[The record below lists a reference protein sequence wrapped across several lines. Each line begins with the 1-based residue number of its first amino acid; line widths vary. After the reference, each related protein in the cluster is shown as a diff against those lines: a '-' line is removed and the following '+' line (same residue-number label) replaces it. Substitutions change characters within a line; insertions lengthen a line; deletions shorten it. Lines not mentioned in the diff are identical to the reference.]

1 MSQNKRILIGVTILV
16 VLIGLVLGIDALRR
30 ATGGQG
36 TGAQAEPT
44 LVPGGIPIRLDGRL
58 VGSFGPDDLADLE
71 PVSFVDA
78 EEGKPQDG
86 WLLRDVLLLLVD
98 GKDLKSDTIIVVG
111 SSSRE
116 KSARLTWAEA
126 DEPAN
131 YVMFDLSNRGTLKLV
146 SVLDTLDTRDEW
158 VQDVDSIEISSP

>member
-98 GKDLKSDTIIVVG
+98 GKDLK
-111 SSSRE
+111 
-116 KSARLTWAEA
+116 ARLTWAEA